1 MSNADAGGVETFDV
15 VVVGTGPAGEVT
27 AGRLAEAGLSVAA
40 VEHER
45 VGGEC
50 SFWGCMPSK
59 TLLRPGDVIAAARRV
74 PGAAGAVT
82 GEIDAAAAFARRDE
96 IVGGFSDKDQVPWLR
111 DRGVTVIRGRGRLAG
126 RRLVDVD
133 TTETVVPEESDGKP
147 RRLAARRAVV
157 LATGTTAVRPPIPG
171 LAEVEPWDN
180 RSATG
185 ATTVPRRMVVLG
197 GGAVGTELAQGFRR
211 LGAVEVT
218 IVEGQPRLLA
228 HEEPF
233 AGKEVA
239 EAFESEGITVR
250 TSQKVTAVRRQQAA
264 HDEHR
269 GPVIVTLDNGD
280 EVEADEIL
288 VAVGRHPAT
297 DDLGLETVGLTPGR
311 PVEVDSH
318 LRAIGVRT
326 AAESGDGAGAEDAG
340 AEDEGWLFAIGDVNG
355 RALLTHMGKYQGR
368 VVADIVA
375 GRRDASGAEPVEV
388 AGSHAIPR
396 VTFTDPQV
404 AAVGLTEAAAR
415 EAGLR
420 ARAVSVP
427 TSGVAGSSVR
437 GVGLVGTSHLVV
449 DEDRRVIVG
458 ATFTG
463 QDVQE
468 LLHSA
473 TIALIGKVPLDTL
486 RHAVPSFPTV
496 SEVWLRL
503 LETYGL

>member
-15 VVVGTGPAGEVT
+15 VVIGAGPAGEVA
-27 AGRLAEAGLSVAA
+27 AGRLAEAGLSVAV

-59 TLLRPGDVIAAARRV
+59 TLLRPGDVLAATRRV

-82 GEIDAAAAFARRDE
+82 GEIDAAAAFSRRDE
-96 IVGGFSDKDQVPWLR
+96 IVGGFSDKGQVPWLR
-111 DRGVTVIRGRGRLAG
+111 DRGVTIVRGRGRLAG

-133 TTETVVPEESDGKP
+133 TTKTVVPDESDGKP

-211 LGAVEVT
+211 LGVVEVT
-218 IVEGQPRLLA
+218 IVEGQQGLLA

-233 AGKEVA
+233 VGKEVA

-250 TSQKVTAVRRQQAA
+250 TGQKVTAVRRQQAA
-264 HDEHR
+264 YDERR
-269 GPVIVTLDNGD
+269 GPVVVTLDNGD
-280 EVEADEIL
+280 QVEADEIL

-311 PVEVDSH
+311 PVEVDNH
-318 LRAIGVRT
+318 LRAVGVRT
-326 AAESGDGAGAEDAG
+326 ATGSGDEGDEGAGD
-340 AEDEGWLFAIGDVNG
+340 DGWLFAVGDVNG
-355 RALLTHMGKYQGR
+355 RALLTHMGKYQAR
-368 VVADIVA
+368 IVADIVA
-375 GRRDASGAEPVEV
+375 GRTDPSGAEPVEV
-388 AGSHAIPR
+388 AGSRAIPR

-415 EAGLR
+415 DAGLR
-420 ARAVSVP
+420 VRAVLVP
-427 TSGVAGSSVR
+427 TTGVAGSSVR
-437 GVGLVGTSHLVV
+437 GVGLVGTSQLVV

-473 TIALIGKVPLDTL
+473 TIALVGEIPLDTL
-486 RHAVPSFPTV
+486 WHAVPSFPTV